1 MPVYYLDPFKY
12 LLGALVSFTTWNEEV
27 VCTDSEYG
35 YFDPPDGVTCGSY
48 LSDFMQQA
56 TGYLDNPVFPAIF
69 NPDIYAYKS
78 QEATTDCRYC
88 GYKNGQEYLADL
100 NLPKQVY
107 AWRDVM
113 ITLWVFLSSNQK
125 TFG

>member
-1 MPVYYLDPFKY
+1 MSVYYLDPFKY

-35 YFDPPDGVTCGSY
+35 YFDPPDGLTCGSY

-56 TGYLDNPVFPAIF
+56 TGYLDNPVCPSHFQPRCSCLQ
-69 NPDIYAYKS
+69 S

-107 AWRDVM
+107 AWRDAM
-113 ITLWVFLSSNQK
+113 ITL
-125 TFG
+125 

>member
-78 QEATTDCRYC
+78 QEATTDCLLIIKPEDVWLIAA
-88 GYKNGQEYLADL
+88 GYFVLAHMPL
-100 NLPKQVY
+100 SFFCSSC
-107 AWRDVM
+107 AARDRR
-113 ITLWVFLSSNQK
+113 
-125 TFG
+125 